1 MAEKD
6 IDMRELEKQLSCPT
20 GESGLE
26 VAKMMHES
34 NLGMTVN
41 TIDLLEVGDGDF
53 VLELGHGNCAHLELL
68 LKRADDVRYY
78 GLELSETMYQAA
90 QTVNAHL
97 MDSHAVSFHLY
108 DGGRIPFDDAMFDRI
123 MTVNTL
129 YFWKDPEALINE
141 IARVLKPDGR
151 AVITY
156 APREFMEKLPFIG
169 EIFRLYS
176 DEDVRQLIRQSPLK
190 LVDIVHATESVT
202 TKAGDKVT
210 RPYSRALLG
219 KG

>member
-78 GLELSETMYQAA
+78 GLELSE
-90 QTVNAHL
+90 
-97 MDSHAVSFHLY
+97 
-108 DGGRIPFDDAMFDRI
+108 
-123 MTVNTL
+123 
-129 YFWKDPEALINE
+129 INE

-151 AVITY
+151 AVITS
-156 APREFMEKLPFIG
+156 APREVAEKLPFIG
-169 EIFRLYS
+169 EICSLY
-176 DEDVRQLIRQSPLK
+176 
-190 LVDIVHATESVT
+190 T
-202 TKAGDKVT
+202 
-210 RPYSRALLG
+210 
-219 KG
+219 